1 MPLNLN
7 DLMKKANDKGITPPK
22 STVYSGQLIRP
33 WQQESTLFEPS
44 QKSQP
49 NWQQIDNKT
58 NNKPAAVGQHFDSK
72 PLTNR
77 YHSDTILEAT
87 ENKEATKATTKIATK
102 LQQTGNKS
110 VASTSFSSLV
120 GLQRAIMI
128 FMYNECKMARSKTTE
143 SLTLEHISMALKT
156 SKGCIKT
163 TIQRLESKGFIE
175 RVIFKN
181 GRGGWSK
188 YSIKDLLFQELLQHE
203 SSNKATANW
212 QQIDNKQVAQPIT
225 QPTTSSS
232 VVSSSYIN
240 TTTTLPND
248 FKQIDCSPL
257 SEIGFDESHII
268 QIHREYIQKPEISL
282 SADIIQNSINALAFD
297 LKYNNA
303 INDFKRPPAVVLTY
317 LLKKGQPYSS
327 KTPEKV
333 LTPREESMREYLLS
347 QEKKNLKLLEIETTA
362 KNFALQEWL
371 DALPDEELFSFNPDN
386 DVRPNGMPEKLYQ
399 VSKRKKALE
408 LAKEYFNVILWP
420 QKRNQILS
428 ERKEDI
434 K

>member
-7 DLMKKANDKGITPPK
+7 DLIKKAKDRGLKTTK
-22 STVYSGQLIRP
+22 SAVYSGQLIRP

-49 NWQQIDNKT
+49 NWKQTDNETENKQATKSEQI
-58 NNKPAAVGQHFDSK
+58 DSK
-72 PLTNR
+72 PTTNR
-77 YHSDTILEAT
+77 QPKVAAPGL
-87 ENKEATKATTKIATK
+87 
-102 LQQTGNKS
+102 TGNKLEAKPTTVS
-110 VASTSFSSLV
+110 KTKPQQTDNKLITNTSFSSLV
-120 GLQRAIMI
+120 GLQRAIV
-128 FMYNECKMARSKTTE
+128 FFVYNECKMARSKATE
-143 SLTLEHISMALKT
+143 SLTLEHISVSLQT

-175 RVIFKN
+175 RVVFKN

-188 YSIKDLLFQELLQHE
+188 YAITDSLFQELLQYE
-203 SSNKATANW
+203 TSNKLTTNW
-212 QQIDNKQVAQPIT
+212 QQLDNKLETKPTTQVATSGPI
-225 QPTTSSS
+225 
-232 VVSSSYIN
+232 VSSSYIN
-240 TTTTLPND
+240 TTTTLPD
-248 FKQIDCSPL
+248 DLKQIDCSPL

-268 QIHREYIQKPEISL
+268 QIHREHMQKPEISL

-333 LTPREESMREYLLS
+333 TTPREEAMRQYLLA
-347 QEKKNLKLLEIETTA
+347 QERKNLKNLEIEVRA
-362 KNFALQEWL
+362 KELALQDWL
-371 DALPDEELFSFNPDN
+371 SNLSENELSEFSHNYESCP
-386 DVRPNGMPEKLYQ
+386 PGMPEKIYQ
-399 VSKRKKALE
+399 TSKRKKATAS
-408 LAKEYFNVILWP
+408 AKEYFDTVVWP
-420 QKRNQILS
+420 DKRQQILY
-428 ERKEDI
+428 EGETI

>member
-58 NNKPAAVGQHFDSK
+58 NNKPAAVGQHSDSK

-120 GLQRAIMI
+120 GLQRAIML

-232 VVSSSYIN
+232 IVSSSYI
-240 TTTTLPND
+240 
-248 FKQIDCSPL
+248 
-257 SEIGFDESHII
+257 
-268 QIHREYIQKPEISL
+268 
-282 SADIIQNSINALAFD
+282 
-297 LKYNNA
+297 YNNY
-303 INDFKRPPAVVLTY
+303 IYR
-317 LLKKGQPYSS
+317 
-327 KTPEKV
+327 
-333 LTPREESMREYLLS
+333 
-347 QEKKNLKLLEIETTA
+347 
-362 KNFALQEWL
+362 
-371 DALPDEELFSFNPDN
+371 
-386 DVRPNGMPEKLYQ
+386 
-399 VSKRKKALE
+399 
-408 LAKEYFNVILWP
+408 
-420 QKRNQILS
+420 
-428 ERKEDI
+428 
-434 K
+434 